1 MTRLLVA
8 LLLAAE
14 AGTPGDVLTLP
25 QALENCDDHQPLL
38 VQAQA
43 NTQAA
48 GARVDEALGGYLPQ
62 VNGSAAFIYSQP
74 FGSSS
79 NGVSS
84 VGVVGASGAG
94 GSGAVIGGAPGAAP
108 RISLGLTAYQLIYDF
123 NQTLDKIRAA
133 RASVAQY
140 AYTQDEARVTTH
152 LTVRSAYYNARAE
165 KALLQVARDTL
176 DNEKKH
182 LTLTEAQ
189 IRVGV
194 QPEIALA
201 TEKAT
206 YSTDV
211 YQEINAE
218 GTYAT
223 GKSQLN
229 QAMGVE
235 GPIDYDV
242 QAVDAPPVAGED
254 RTTDQLMEQAL
265 QARPAYLAAV
275 KQVDAQVLL
284 VASYRGN
291 LFPSIY
297 GEGGILSSG
306 PHLDDQTGNIF
317 GEIALAWPIFN
328 WTNINA
334 TREQRADLL
343 LYEGQRDQLRQQ
355 IRVDL
360 ETARLQVATYLSSV
374 KAAQDAVV
382 NAHEQLRLAE
392 GRYQSGVG
400 NIIELGDAQVAFT
413 NSQVQEIQAQFNLNN
428 ARATLMAKLG
438 QP

>member
-8 LLLAAE
+8 LLLTAE
-14 AGTPGDVLTLP
+14 AATPGDILTLA
-25 QALENCDDHQPLL
+25 QALQNCDEHQPLL

-43 NTQAA
+43 NTEAA
-48 GARVDEALGGYLPQ
+48 GARSDEALGAYLPQ
-62 VNGSAAFIYSQP
+62 VNGSATLSYSQP
-74 FGSSS
+74 FGNAST
-79 NGVSS
+79 GVNS
-84 VGVVGASGAG
+84 VGVVGGT
-94 GSGAVIGGAPGAAP
+94 VIGGTAGAAP
-108 RISLGLTAYQLIYDF
+108 HVSLGLTAYQLIYDF
-123 NQTLDKIRAA
+123 NQTLDRIRAA
-133 RASVAQY
+133 KASVSQY
-140 AYTQDEARVTTH
+140 AFTQQEARVTTH
-152 LTVRSAYYNARAE
+152 LTLRSAYYNARAE

-206 YSTDV
+206 YATDV

-229 QAMGVE
+229 QAMGIE
-235 GPIDYDV
+235 GPIDYEV
-242 QAVDAPPVAGED
+242 EAVDAPPVLGED
-254 RTTDQLMEQAL
+254 QTTDQLMEQAL
-265 QARPAYLAAV
+265 QARPAYLAILR
-275 KQVDAQVLL
+275 QIDAQALL

-297 GEGGILSSG
+297 AEGGVLASG
-306 PHLDDQTGNIF
+306 EHFNSETGNLF
-317 GEIALAWPIFN
+317 GELALSWPIFN
-328 WTNINA
+328 WTNISA
-334 TREQRADLL
+334 IKEQRADLL

-360 ETARLQVATYLSSV
+360 ETARLQDATYQTSV
-374 KAAQDAVV
+374 NAAQDGVV

-400 NIIELGDAQVAFT
+400 NIIELGDAQVAYT
-413 NSQVQEIQAQFNLNN
+413 NSQVQQIQAQFNLNS
-428 ARATLMAKLG
+428 ARSTLLAKLG
-438 QP
+438 QE